1 MRMYWDTCVV
11 VYVVEGVQ
19 PLQQLVRDRLLQTE
33 GTIGIYV
40 SELVRLECRVQP
52 LRDGDD
58 GMLALFDRF
67 FANTEVTTVDLPRQA
82 WSLATDLRARHR
94 LRTPDALHLA
104 CAHVHGCTALWTNE
118 DRLAKAA
125 HGLARNIL
133 K

>member
-19 PLQQLVRDRLLQTE
+19 PLQQLVRDRPLQVE

-58 GMLALFDRF
+58 GML
-67 FANTEVTTVDLPRQA
+67 
-82 WSLATDLRARHR
+82 
-94 LRTPDALHLA
+94 
-104 CAHVHGCTALWTNE
+104 
-118 DRLAKAA
+118 
-125 HGLARNIL
+125 
-133 K
+133 